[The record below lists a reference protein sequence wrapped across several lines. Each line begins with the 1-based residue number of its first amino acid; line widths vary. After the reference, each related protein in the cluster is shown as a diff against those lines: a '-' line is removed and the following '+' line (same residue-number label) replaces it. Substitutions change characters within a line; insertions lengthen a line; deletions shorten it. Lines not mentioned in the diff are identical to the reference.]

1 MSSMR
6 TGKNF
11 FGDKLNKEEIK
22 EHRGLTGQLSM
33 RESSLGRALVHTM
46 YQPKLSALLV
56 ICLWPAHIIFKQN
69 RICLIIYVDS
79 VNESKEHLEFNVF

>member
-33 RESSLGRALVHTM
+33 RESSLVRALSM
-46 YQPKLSALLV
+46 Y
-56 ICLWPAHIIFKQN
+56 
-69 RICLIIYVDS
+69 YTGS
-79 VNESKEHLEFNVF
+79 VNWMEAFKNIC